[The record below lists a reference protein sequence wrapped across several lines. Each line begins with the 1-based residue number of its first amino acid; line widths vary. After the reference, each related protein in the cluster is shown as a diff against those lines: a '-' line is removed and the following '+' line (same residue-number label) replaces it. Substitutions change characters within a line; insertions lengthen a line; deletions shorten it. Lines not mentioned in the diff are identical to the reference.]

1 MKPLTH
7 PSHTDFLAQLINNAG
22 VMHIPQLTRT
32 EDGFELQFGVNHLG
46 AYALTGALLPALAA
60 SAADASVDT
69 RVVAVSSML
78 HRVGQAA
85 KGVDFDNLNAEVSY
99 SPEDA
104 YAVSKLANLHFTVG
118 LNAWAKQRG
127 VAIKGVTAH
136 PGFASTNLT
145 QHMACGAC
153 LRCCFAAPPAQGALS
168 ILRAATD
175 PDVATGEFYGPQG
188 SCGGGERIG
197 PPTLTTPSPA
207 AQRELESNRLWDVSA
222 TLTGV
227 NYDACLSGDSTVADG
242 AGESKSG
249 AAGPASGGEPETV
262 V

>member
-1 MKPLTH
+1 M
-7 PSHTDFLAQLINNAG
+7 HT
-22 VMHIPQLTRT
+22 PTLTRT
-32 EDGFELQFGVNHLG
+32 QDGFEVQFGVNHLG
-46 AYALTGALLPALAA
+46 AYALTGALLPALAV
-60 SAADASVDT
+60 SAGDPSVDT

-78 HRVGQAA
+78 HRAGQAA
-85 KGVDFDNLNAEVSY
+85 KGLDFANLNAEVSY

-104 YAVSKLANLHFTVG
+104 YAVSKLANLHFTAG
-118 LNAWAKQRG
+118 FNAWAQARQ

-145 QHMACGAC
+145 QHMTCGAC
-153 LRCCFAAPPAQGALS
+153 MRCCFAAPPAEGALS

-188 SCGGGERIG
+188 SCGGGERVG

-207 AQRELESNRLWDVSA
+207 ARRELESTRLWDVSA
-222 TLTGV
+222 SMTGV
-227 NYDACLSGDSTVADG
+227 NYDACLAGDSTTVAG
-242 AGESKSG
+242 AAESKQGVQPEGVG
-249 AAGPASGGEPETV
+249 AALVQPVGTSAEGSGEAKSEDASDEETV